1 MGDPMRYE
9 ELPDTEGSDFRALVV
24 AVDRLRRETGQR
36 HVENTTSLQVVEA
49 ELKVLIGRVDDLAKG
64 FPGNDPDGHRRA
76 HEAMI
81 ARAEARARLY
91 DELRAELA
99 KKGLWALLLAIGT
112 ALWFW
117 TKTKVFN

>member
-1 MGDPMRYE
+1 MRYE
-9 ELPDTEGSDFRALVV
+9 DPPDTEGSDIRALVE
-24 AVDRLRRETGQR
+24 AVDRLRRETGHR

-49 ELKVLIGRVDDLAKG
+49 DLKVLIGRVDDLAKG

-99 KKGLWALLLAIGT
+99 KKGLWALLIALGT
-112 ALWFW
+112 AVWFW